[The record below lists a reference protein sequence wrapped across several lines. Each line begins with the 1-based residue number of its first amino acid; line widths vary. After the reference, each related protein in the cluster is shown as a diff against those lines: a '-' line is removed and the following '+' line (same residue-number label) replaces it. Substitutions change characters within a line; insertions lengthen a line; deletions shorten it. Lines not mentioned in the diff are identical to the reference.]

1 MYKKDLFWYTEYP
14 TIPYLEIPVAPNLGI
29 IAAVVRDRHASIIVE
44 RIHPENFKACSHKYD
59 LSADDPQRRGVACAV
74 IPDATAYKIPYL
86 PEMGV
91 GTIIQ
96 ESVREDFDTP
106 ATARANR
113 PGSNVIYQSWK
124 IDELKFN
131 KLQHA
136 VKNYKERCAS
146 GRYRYVMTG
155 GIVGWLA
162 TLPGSNGVNCADF
175 VVKILKEIGIK
186 DFGPALYRDPNKVFR

>member
-1 MYKKDLFWYTEYP
+1 MKACFAFLKPNTKYLFRGIYVQKDLFWYTEYP

-96 ESVREDFDTP
+96 ESVRKTSTHRLLLEQTDLDQMLFISH
-106 ATARANR
+106 
-113 PGSNVIYQSWK
+113 G
-124 IDELKFN
+124 
-131 KLQHA
+131 KLT
-136 VKNYKERCAS
+136 N
-146 GRYRYVMTG
+146 
-155 GIVGWLA
+155 
-162 TLPGSNGVNCADF
+162 
-175 VVKILKEIGIK
+175 
-186 DFGPALYRDPNKVFR
+186 